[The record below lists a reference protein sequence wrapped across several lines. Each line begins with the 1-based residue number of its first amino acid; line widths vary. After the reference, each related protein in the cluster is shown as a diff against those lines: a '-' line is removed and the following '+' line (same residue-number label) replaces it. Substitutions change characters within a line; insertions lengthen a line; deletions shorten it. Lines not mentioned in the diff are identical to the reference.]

1 MGCVS
6 SQQFAD
12 EANNM
17 NVEEKNKGK
26 SINVNTNND
35 NNNNN
40 NNNNKKP
47 KKTQPKLLK
56 ILRVPDPNKKKE
68 NKNL

>member
-40 NNNNKKP
+40 NNNNKP
-47 KKTQPKLLK
+47 KKNATK
-56 ILRVPDPNKKKE
+56 II
-68 NKNL
+68 KNITCPRSK